1 MVSCLTAEETRSLV
15 KLLRRV
21 SESLADATMV
31 GAAASEANGN

>member
-1 MVSCLTAEETRSLV
+1 V

-31 GAAASEANGN
+31 SAAASTANGN